1 MLGEDNKYYFLKKGE
16 QRHGEMGM
24 QETVLHSM
32 VRGCLTEKIR
42 LGERLEVRDLA
53 KQIPEGTDS
62 QTGVR
67 AMTLSA

>member
-1 MLGEDNKYYFLKKGE
+1 
-16 QRHGEMGM
+16 MGM